1 MSAFGG
7 KATWSCAEVCPRPP
21 LTLATRDRRGPDP
34 QTEISRNTEHALRVH
49 ASTAAEIA
57 VSKDR
62 SKSLRE
68 CGGRSDPTQA
78 LPVVGRLSDYKSL
91 PEVVAKSCS
100 HLRTSYPSRND
111 GTRAGPRHGF
121 LHSRNSKARWV
132 FWSCCGCG
140 RTAADD

>member
-49 ASTAAEIA
+49 ASTAAEMV
-57 VSKDR
+57 VSKNGWN
-62 SKSLRE
+62 SLGE
-68 CGGRSDPTQA
+68 CGGGGDQQKA
-78 LPVVGRLSDYKSL
+78 LPVGGGYSDTRSF
-91 PEVVAKSCS
+91 PEVVANSSS